1 MKFIIRIKILYIS
14 ILLVIISNAYLSSLR
29 VITKDAFSFNDTTS
43 SDSSF
48 DELSINDDE
57 QKVYLDKEGRGIMI
71 KSFNG
76 ISDEKLKLVSEKLN
90 PEIYLIDYRLMRN
103 CVFKVKFIGEKGNIL
118 NIEFS
123 PRSLEKRPK
132 NHELKIQLDIKNY
145 SKFFPDLDNKE
156 ESIINHIKEQCYK
169 RKESLNLIK
178 KEIINQINV
187 YKERMHKMIDINSK
201 YRSLKNTT
209 EEFELTIKDVKSQI
223 TQIRRLKKSYE
234 NQKEN
239 LEQLMKSSKKLLKKE
254 KVDTNVI
261 TNYIVKIKIKLKENS
276 FKFKELRDKEVEIKN
291 KYKNYILSQ
300 KDIEGEIMNLSKRLS
315 ETDQQISSLSRN
327 KLKENYEIHYI
338 ESSTKELYARID
350 EISKQIIK
358 SINKKTENKNKTIF
372 INKNKDDL
380 DKKIQIEKKKIRN
393 IDEQIDELIL
403 QKTKIEEQVK
413 DQYTTIRAKEDEL
426 TSIDIENEQLNSN
439 IKRLEDKLKSSKQ
452 NIENIKEKQ
461 TYLTQQ
467 NNNFQKKLSILN
479 STRNNLTVELEANEK
494 SKVTIL
500 KKIRNLINFTENN
513 NNETSILE
521 NIKFNL
527 EKKISDNNIDLKEK
541 EQNIRN
547 LEREINNYKFD
558 ADNIIKTISTFEE
571 NKQNVEKILE
581 ELKMKILPNKEEL
594 IQFMMEKK
602 QNEEI
607 LSKSK
612 SKIISSIDILKNK
625 IPELKIIA
633 DIIED
638 EFINSDE
645 NFDEKRFLNLVQRI
659 IS

>member
-132 NHELKIQLDIKNY
+132 NHELKIQLNIKNY

>member
-132 NHELKIQLDIKNY
+132 NHELKIQLNIKNY

-300 KDIEGEIMNLSKRLS
+300 KDIEGEIINLSKRLS

>member
-1 MKFIIRIKILYIS
+1 MKFNIRIKILYIS

-29 VITKDAFSFNDTTS
+29 VITKDAFSFNETTS

-48 DELSINDDE
+48 DELSINNDE

-145 SKFFPDLDNKE
+145 SKFFPDLYNKE

-169 RKESLNLIK
+169 RKESLNSIK
-178 KEIINQINV
+178 KDIINQINV
-187 YKERMHKMIDINSK
+187 YKERMHKMIDIISK

-209 EEFELTIKDVKSQI
+209 EEFESTIKDVKSQI

-234 NQKEN
+234 NQNEN

-300 KDIEGEIMNLSKRLS
+300 KDIEGEIINLSKRLS

-581 ELKMKILPNKEEL
+581 ELKMKLLPNKEEL
-594 IQFMMEKK
+594 IQFTMEKK

>member
-29 VITKDAFSFNDTTS
+29 VITKDAFSFNDTTY

-132 NHELKIQLDIKNY
+132 NHELKIQLNIKNY

-300 KDIEGEIMNLSKRLS
+300 KDIEGEIINLSKRLS

-494 SKVTIL
+494 SKVTIF

>member
-1 MKFIIRIKILYIS
+1 M
-14 ILLVIISNAYLSSLR
+14 
-29 VITKDAFSFNDTTS
+29 
-43 SDSSF
+43 
-48 DELSINDDE
+48 
-57 QKVYLDKEGRGIMI
+57 
-71 KSFNG
+71 
-76 ISDEKLKLVSEKLN
+76 
-90 PEIYLIDYRLMRN
+90 
-103 CVFKVKFIGEKGNIL
+103 
-118 NIEFS
+118 
-123 PRSLEKRPK
+123 
-132 NHELKIQLDIKNY
+132 
-145 SKFFPDLDNKE
+145 
-156 ESIINHIKEQCYK
+156 
-169 RKESLNLIK
+169 
-178 KEIINQINV
+178 
-187 YKERMHKMIDINSK
+187 
-201 YRSLKNTT
+201 
-209 EEFELTIKDVKSQI
+209 
-223 TQIRRLKKSYE
+223 
-234 NQKEN
+234 
-239 LEQLMKSSKKLLKKE
+239 
-254 KVDTNVI
+254 
-261 TNYIVKIKIKLKENS
+261 
-276 FKFKELRDKEVEIKN
+276 
-291 KYKNYILSQ
+291 
-300 KDIEGEIMNLSKRLS
+300 
-315 ETDQQISSLSRN
+315 
-327 KLKENYEIHYI
+327 
-338 ESSTKELYARID
+338 
-350 EISKQIIK
+350 
-358 SINKKTENKNKTIF
+358 
-372 INKNKDDL
+372 
-380 DKKIQIEKKKIRN
+380 
-393 IDEQIDELIL
+393 
-403 QKTKIEEQVK
+403 
-413 DQYTTIRAKEDEL
+413 

-638 EFINSDE
+638 EIINSDE

>member
-29 VITKDAFSFNDTTS
+29 VITKDAFSFNDTTY

-209 EEFELTIKDVKSQI
+209 EEFELTIKDVQSQI

-300 KDIEGEIMNLSKRLS
+300 KDIEGEIINLSKRLS